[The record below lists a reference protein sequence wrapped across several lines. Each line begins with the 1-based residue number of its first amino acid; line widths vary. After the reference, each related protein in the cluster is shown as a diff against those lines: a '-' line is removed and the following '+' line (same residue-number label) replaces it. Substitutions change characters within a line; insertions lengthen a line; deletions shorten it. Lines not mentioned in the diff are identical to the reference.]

1 MELDLQAQNLCLFP
15 QEYNIFDNIGLLAAR
30 FPMHPN
36 KRTRRGILAY
46 FFYIHE
52 VEWIELS
59 QSKLNHYCRL
69 HHQLEI
75 IPHSRARFLTSN
87 LSNQK
92 GTDLLRVG
100 PELIVLFFL
109 FFDELIVLFNLLFF
123 FLLFSPPSRFVLGQ
137 VWTIQTR
144 DIFAFFLCIHEVE
157 WIELSQSKLNHYCR
171 LHDQL
176 EIMPYSRAPFLTSN
190 LSNQKGT
197 DLLRVGPELI
207 VLFFLFLMS

>member
-1 MELDLQAQNLCLFP
+1 MIYKRKLIRQSENYNFIDKKWSQIFKLKICLFP

-36 KRTRRGILAY
+36 KRTRRGTLAY

-59 QSKLNHYCRL
+59 QSKLNHYYRL

-75 IPHSRARFLTSN
+75 MPYSRAHFLTSN

-92 GTDLLRVG
+92 GTNVPTQYLIFLRVG

-109 FFDELIVLFNLLFF
+109 FLFDELIVLFNLLFF
-123 FLLFSPPSRFVLGQ
+123 FLLFSPLSILFQDKYGPSKFDQDKVPLIYASPLLPQILLLSG
-137 VWTIQTR
+137 
-144 DIFAFFLCIHEVE
+144 FALIYGT
-157 WIELSQSKLNHYCR
+157 KR
-171 LHDQL
+171 
-176 EIMPYSRAPFLTSN
+176 RAMDFMSN
-190 LSNQKGT
+190 L
-197 DLLRVGPELI
+197 
-207 VLFFLFLMS
+207 

>member
-75 IPHSRARFLTSN
+75 MPYSRARFLTSN

-92 GTDLLRVG
+92 GTNVPTQYLIFLRVG

-109 FFDELIVLFNLLFF
+109 LFWMSSLSSLTFCF
-123 FLLFSPPSRFVLGQ
+123 SVCYFLPFPFCSR
-137 VWTIQTR
+137 
-144 DIFAFFLCIHEVE
+144 
-157 WIELSQSKLNHYCR
+157 
-171 LHDQL
+171 
-176 EIMPYSRAPFLTSN
+176 TSMDHPN
-190 LSNQKGT
+190 SIRIK
-197 DLLRVGPELI
+197 
-207 VLFFLFLMS
+207 FH

>member
-15 QEYNIFDNIGLLAAR
+15 QECIIFDNIGLLAAR

-36 KRTRRGILAY
+36 KRTRRGTLAY

-92 GTDLLRVG
+92 GTNVPTQYLIFLRVG

-109 FFDELIVLFNLLFF
+109 
-123 FLLFSPPSRFVLGQ
+123 P
-137 VWTIQTR
+137 
-144 DIFAFFLCIHEVE
+144 
-157 WIELSQSKLNHYCR
+157 
-171 LHDQL
+171 
-176 EIMPYSRAPFLTSN
+176 
-190 LSNQKGT
+190 
-197 DLLRVGPELI
+197 
-207 VLFFLFLMS
+207 FLMSSLSSLTFCYFLPFPFCSRTSMDHPNSIRIKYH